1 MEFAIKSIFTSPIAI
16 YQEKQARKVRALE
29 YNRLMEEI
37 RTVSLNMRELQG
49 CYDEVS
55 DGKMLDYF
63 TYKLR
68 AEQCLYEFLLEEVKK
83 VENF

>member
-1 MEFAIKSIFTSPIAI
+1 MEFAIKSIFTSPIAL
-16 YQEKQARKVRALE
+16 YQEKQARKIRIQE
-29 YNRLMEEI
+29 HGRLMDEI
-37 RTVSLNMRELQG
+37 RTVSLNMRELQD

-55 DGKMLDYF
+55 DRKMLDYF
-63 TYKLR
+63 AYKLR

>member
-1 MEFAIKSIFTSPIAI
+1 MEFAIKSILASPIAL
-16 YQEKQARKVRALE
+16 YQEKQARKIRIKE
-29 YNRLMEEI
+29 YGRLMEEV
-37 RTVSLNMRELQG
+37 RAVSLNMRELQS

>member
-1 MEFAIKSIFTSPIAI
+1 MEFAIKSIFTSPITL
-16 YQEKQARKVRALE
+16 YQERQAKKIRLQE
-29 YNRLMEEI
+29 YGRLMEEI
-37 RTVSLNMRELQG
+37 RIVSHNMRELQD

>member
-1 MEFAIKSIFTSPIAI
+1 MEFAIKSIFTSPIAL
-16 YQEKQARKVRALE
+16 YREKQERKVRLKE
-29 YNRLMEEI
+29 YGRLMDEI
-37 RTVSLNMRELQG
+37 KTVSLNMRELQE

-55 DGKMLDYF
+55 NGKMLDYF
-63 TYKLR
+63 IYKLR